1 MAHNEVHILR
11 EWAPLTDLYNKLPI
25 RIQNGIFS
33 QEIKM
38 TCVDILPEFLAVG
51 TNIGVVYWFDRCK
64 KDLQRLRC
72 EVSNLLVLIHFVI
85 PL

>member
-1 MAHNEVHILR
+1 MAQNEVHILR

-25 RIQNGIFS
+25 RTQNGIFS

-38 TCVDILPEFLAVG
+38 TCIDILPEFLAIG
-51 TNIGVVYWFDRCK
+51 TNVGIVYWYDRKK

-72 EVSNLLVLIHFVI
+72 EVRTYLLYQIFS
-85 PL
+85 